1 MATFAKSWR
10 WEYLEGEAGFFE
22 DFDEWFPV
30 IKDARRLGQVVD
42 VDYEIGRQNKMK
54 SRGARD
60 VDSVW
65 YGL

>member
-30 IKDARRLGQVVD
+30 VKTRA
-42 VDYEIGRQNKMK
+42 
-54 SRGARD
+54 A
-60 VDSVW
+60 SVKQ
-65 YGL
+65 